1 MTNTGEINL
10 RSPANGSR
18 QPSMRAVPVGELLRQ
33 WRGARRLSQL
43 DLALDAGISARH
55 LSCVETGKAQPSR
68 ELIARL
74 AETLD
79 MPLRERNMLL
89 MAAGYTPAYA
99 ETPLGN
105 PELTQVRRAIDFILE
120 HQEPYP
126 AFVLSRCWDVL
137 QANRAAARFENF
149 VRGGSN
155 QNNMMRRFFDPK
167 DLRSVVVN
175 WEEVAGD
182 LMRHLHDEIAASPS
196 DFRMRTLLED
206 VLSYPGVPSH
216 WRTRQLGAAPPP
228 LLTVV
233 FRKDDQEFRF
243 FSTITRF
250 GTPRDVTIDELR
262 IECTFAADEATAQLC
277 RALAQDDAAELR
289 APKTQAENLGVGKS
303 REVIL

>member
-1 MTNTGEINL
+1 MTNTGEIIL
-10 RSPANGSR
+10 QSPSNGSR
-18 QPSMRAVPVGELLRQ
+18 QGSMPAVPVGELLRQ

-55 LSCVETGKAQPSR
+55 LSCVETGKAQASR
-68 ELIARL
+68 EMIARL

-89 MAAGYTPAYA
+89 MAAGYTPEYA
-99 ETPLGN
+99 ETPLSN
-105 PELTQVRRAIDFILE
+105 PELTQVRRAIEFILQ

-126 AFVLSRCWDVL
+126 AFVLNRCWDVL
-137 QANRAAARFENF
+137 QANRAAARFDNF
-149 VRGGSN
+149 LRGGSAHV
-155 QNNMMRRFFDPK
+155 NMMRRFFDPD
-167 DLRSVVVN
+167 DLRAVVVN

-182 LMRHLHDEIAASPS
+182 LMRHLHDEITASPS
-196 DFRMRTLLED
+196 DSRTRALLDE

-233 FRKDDQEFRF
+233 FRKDDHEFRF

-277 RALAQDDAAELR
+277 RALAQEDPA
-289 APKTQAENLGVGKS
+289 
-303 REVIL
+303 

>member
-1 MTNTGEINL
+1 MTNTGDIIL
-10 RSPANGSR
+10 QSPSNGSR
-18 QPSMRAVPVGELLRQ
+18 QRSMPAVPVGELLRQ

-89 MAAGYTPAYA
+89 MAAGYTPEYA
-99 ETPLGN
+99 ETPLSS

-120 HQEPYP
+120 HQEPYS
-126 AFVLSRCWDVL
+126 AFVLNRYWDVL
-137 QANRAAARFENF
+137 QANRAAARLESFLG
-149 VRGGSN
+149 GGSKHG
-155 QNNMMRRFFDPK
+155 NMMQRFFDPD
-167 DLRSVVVN
+167 DLRAVVVN

-196 DFRMRTLLED
+196 DSRMRALLEE
-206 VLSYPGVPSH
+206 VLGYPGVPSQ
-216 WRTRQLGAAPPP
+216 WRTRQLGVAPPP

-233 FRKDDQEFRF
+233 FRKGELELRF
-243 FSTITRF
+243 FSTFTRF

-277 RALAQDDAAELR
+277 RALAQED
-289 APKTQAENLGVGKS
+289 PT
-303 REVIL
+303 